1 MTPHSSRHP
10 QKWTQQGSKTST
22 WYWNCKTPGRE
33 HKQYVHS
40 LTSILLRFSLVLQKE
55 QPGKKGQETQMNF
68 FFFRTK
74 KYTDGQQAHG
84 KMLNITP
91 YWGDARQN
99 HSEISPHIWQ
109 NGYPTKYYRQQVKMW
124 RKGNPCALLM
134 GTSIGTTAMEN
145 YTEVLKQNT
154 ILWST
159 AEHFSKENKNM
170 KKIYAPLCS
179 CSSYWQEQ
187 R

>member
-1 MTPHSSRHP
+1 MCALWHQS
-10 QKWTQQGSKTST
+10 
-22 WYWNCKTPGRE
+22 YWDFLWRFKKNNLEKSGRRPRW
-33 HKQYVHS
+33 
-40 LTSILLRFSLVLQKE
+40 I
-55 QPGKKGQETQMNF
+55 F
-68 FFFRTK
+68 FFFHTK

-84 KMLNITP
+84 KMFNITP
-91 YWGDARQN
+91 YWGDAHQN

-170 KKIYAPLCS
+170 KKRGLVMDVATSHSPIFSKAITICWALGETQKCWTPAPEVRRNDHNDPVLP
-179 CSSYWQEQ
+179 
-187 R
+187 